1 MQPCRSTS
9 PKPKPTL
16 LVVAIILPGANMM
29 QDWRPAQ
36 KWSTRIG
43 SSATMSLPF
52 NSYVRELGDGRVLVK
67 LELQAAYPQH
77 ASLVMRG
84 NGGQQ

>member
-1 MQPCRSTS
+1 
-9 PKPKPTL
+9 
-16 LVVAIILPGANMM
+16 
-29 QDWRPAQ
+29 
-36 KWSTRIG
+36 
-43 SSATMSLPF
+43 MSLPF